1 MATLL
6 LNADGIPVS
15 YLPLSILSWQESI
28 KYMVLEKARVL
39 ESYDDWIVHSPTWS
53 VAVPA
58 VMMLLEYEKRKATL
72 RFSKQ
77 NIFLRDG
84 YECQYC
90 GVEVNRKT
98 ATLDHVLPISKG
110 GKSVWDNCTTAC
122 GRCNALKG
130 NKSGVFPKVKPYKPN
145 YFALVE
151 KRKKMSYD
159 LRHES
164 WKNYLV

>member
-130 NKSGVFPKVKPYKPN
+130 NKSGVFPKVKPFKPN

>member
-39 ESYDDWIVHSPTWS
+39 ESYDDWTVHSPTWS